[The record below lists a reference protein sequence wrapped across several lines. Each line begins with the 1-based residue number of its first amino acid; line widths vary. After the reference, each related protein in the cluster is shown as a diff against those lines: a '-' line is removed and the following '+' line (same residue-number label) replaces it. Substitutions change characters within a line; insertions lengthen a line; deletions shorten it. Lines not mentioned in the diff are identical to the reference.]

1 MIAPW
6 SCKLSIYSSIF
17 TTLIQVTTAELAT
30 INDDR
35 IILQPHQRMIAVN
48 PVTGQQSQI
57 QVVQVQSSG
66 VPSSQPQQILI
77 TTQPINSAHEQDE
90 NRRLTFTEYF
100 VEPNQQPTIITSS
113 IYQQPQT
120 SNIK

>member
-1 MIAPW
+1 M
-6 SCKLSIYSSIF
+6 
-17 TTLIQVTTAELAT
+17 AT

-57 QVVQVQSSG
+57 QVVQMQTSG

-77 TTQPINSAHEQDE
+77 TTQPITTADVQDE
-90 NRRLTFTEYF
+90 NRRVAFTEYF
-100 VEPNQQPTIITSS
+100 VESNQQPTIITNSM
-113 IYQQPQT
+113 YQPQQT
-120 SNIK
+120 STVK